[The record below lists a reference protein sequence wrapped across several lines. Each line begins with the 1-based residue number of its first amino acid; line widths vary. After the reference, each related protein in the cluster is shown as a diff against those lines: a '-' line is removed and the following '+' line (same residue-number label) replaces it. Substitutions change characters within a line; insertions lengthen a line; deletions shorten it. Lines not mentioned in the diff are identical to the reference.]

1 MRDKYGVKNDL
12 YCYPNIHV
20 LKNKL
25 GIKDR
30 DLLEEVERKISSLS
44 SRQIGFIKPP
54 YNLAYLCSLHAQLF
68 GELYEWAGELR
79 RIDITKGQ
87 TRFCNV
93 NFITKQINTLFDALA
108 RDEYLLGLEYDAFI
122 EKFAEYYC
130 EFNMIHPFREGNGRV
145 QRLFFEHL
153 AINAEY
159 RISFESVS
167 TEEWIEAN
175 IRGVY
180 CDYSK
185 MRQIMS
191 LCISR

>member
-1 MRDKYGVKNDL
+1 MRDKYGVKNDP
-12 YCYPNIHV
+12 YCYPNTNV
-20 LKNKL
+20 LRNRL
-25 GIKDR
+25 GIKEME
-30 DLLEEVERKISSLS
+30 LLEEVEREISSICAGL
-44 SRQIGFIKPP
+44 IGFIRPP
-54 YNLAYLCSLHAQLF
+54 YNLAYLCSMHTQLF
-68 GELYEWAGELR
+68 GDLYEWAGELR

-93 NFITKQINTLFDALA
+93 NFIGTQINSLFDSLA
-108 RDEYLLGLEYDAFI
+108 KDGYLVDLDYDIFI
-122 EKFAEYYC
+122 DKFAEYYC

-167 TEEWIEAN
+167 KQEWIEAN
-175 IRGVY
+175 IRGVH